1 MSRRF
6 QNLRLHIQVRYIKE
20 SPILSISGNKLAVY
34 NNYMLI
40 STVTLMCGAL
50 MTAMLGKLMS

>member
-1 MSRRF
+1 
-6 QNLRLHIQVRYIKE
+6 LRLHIQVRYIKE